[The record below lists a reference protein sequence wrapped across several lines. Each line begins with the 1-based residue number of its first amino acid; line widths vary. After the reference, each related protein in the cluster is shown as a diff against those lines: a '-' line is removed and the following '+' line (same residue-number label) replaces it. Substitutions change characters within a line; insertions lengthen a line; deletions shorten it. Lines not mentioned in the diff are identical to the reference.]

1 MKGLSGQMFEQ
12 LGFTIVFAMLASL
25 IAAMMLVP
33 LFYTVFKPKEKE
45 NLPIDKL
52 LKKFT
57 TWYQRILRKL
67 MKRRR
72 TVVGVAVALMIGTV
86 LLAGT
91 LDMELI
97 PAADEGVV
105 AVTVNFRSGTTLEK
119 EDEALKLWEQI
130 AEEEPDVEF
139 YSVSISGSS
148 ATLTADLIKKRTLT
162 TAPVSYTHLTLP
174 TT

>member
-1 MKGLSGQMFEQ
+1 MKC
-12 LGFTIVFAMLASL
+12 
-25 IAAMMLVP
+25 
-33 LFYTVFKPKEKE
+33 
-45 NLPIDKL
+45 
-52 LKKFT
+52 
-57 TWYQRILRKL
+57 
-67 MKRRR
+67 RR

-105 AVTVNFRSGTTLEK
+105 SVTVNFRSGTTLEK

-130 AEEEPDVEF
+130 AEEEPDVES
-139 YSVSISGSS
+139 YSVSISGSG

-162 TAPVSYTHLTLP
+162 TAQVVDKWNEIAAGMTDMDVTVASSGAA
-174 TT
+174 